1 MQQLEHDM
9 ANDNNPSK
17 TTATPRK
24 PSPRIPSPQLPQID
38 PPLLN
43 GGPELLRDSNC

>member
-1 MQQLEHDM
+1 M

-17 TTATPRK
+17 ATATPRK
-24 PSPRIPSPQLPQID
+24 PGPRVPSPQLPQIN

-43 GGPELLRDSNC
+43 DGQESVRDSHC

>member
-1 MQQLEHDM
+1 M

-24 PSPRIPSPQLPQID
+24 PSSRIPSPQLPHIQ

-43 GGPELLRDSNC
+43 DGQESVRDSHC